1 MSRSSKGYADFF
13 PTAPSVLQQKR
24 FKAAQSR
31 RKPKSSQ
38 AVEQQ
43 TATPPGEPPPSP
55 HSEPKE
61 ALAAADGRHDDI
73 LSNSAPTAQEETE
86 CVSECVN
93 GDLLNGV
100 GSASSTSTASSVFSN
115 GHHTLSMAH
124 LNETTPLTN
133 VDSSPPSNARESP
146 QQQRSSSVFISTSRE
161 IHRTPSPDQTMD
173 ESLLIAPS
181 ITEPIGT
188 FQARPG
194 MGEAKGLKLIY
205 DPYRNKKL
213 TAEER
218 RSAEVQYMEFGK
230 EVRTLNWIVPL
241 LFWHNWIAYVD

>member
-55 HSEPKE
+55 HSEPKG
-61 ALAAADGRHDDI
+61 ALVSADGRHDQI
-73 LSNSAPTAQEETE
+73 LSNSAPTAQEESE

-133 VDSSPPSNARESP
+133 VDSSPPSNVRESP
-146 QQQRSSSVFISTSRE
+146 QQQRSSSVFISTCRE
-161 IHRTPSPDQTMD
+161 IHRTPSPELTMD
-173 ESLLIAPS
+173 ESTPIAPS
-181 ITEPIGT
+181 IMEPTAT

-194 MGEAKGLKLIY
+194 KGEAKGLKLIY

-213 TAEER
+213 SAEER

-230 EVRTLNWIVPL
+230 DVRILNWKEDF
-241 LFWHNWIAYVD
+241 LFWHNMASIC

>member
-31 RKPKSSQ
+31 KKPKSSPVIEKS
-38 AVEQQ
+38 AN
-43 TATPPGEPPPSP
+43 APSEPPPSP
-55 HSEPKE
+55 HSEPKG
-61 ALAAADGRHDDI
+61 ATVSADGRHDQV
-73 LSNSAPTAQEETE
+73 LSNSAPTAQEESE
-86 CVSECVN
+86 SVSECVN

-146 QQQRSSSVFISTSRE
+146 HQQNSSNVFISTSRD
-161 IHRTPSPDQTMD
+161 IHRIPSPNQTTA
-173 ESLLIAPS
+173 EPLPIAPS
-181 ITEPIGT
+181 IMESTST
-188 FQARPG
+188 LQVRPG
-194 MGEAKGLKLIY
+194 PGEVKGVKLIY

-230 EVRTLNWIVPL
+230 DVRTLNWKEHF
-241 LFWHNWIAYVD
+241 LFWINWLM

>member
-31 RKPKSSQ
+31 RKPKSSPSTGPKN
-38 AVEQQ
+38 AEV
-43 TATPPGEPPPSP
+43 PGEPPPSP
-55 HSEPKE
+55 YSEPKV
-61 ALAAADGRHDDI
+61 AIVSADGRHDQI
-73 LSNSAPTAQEETE
+73 LSNSAPTAQEESE
-86 CVSECVN
+86 CASECVN

-115 GHHTLSMAH
+115 GHHTLSMTH

-146 QQQRSSSVFISTSRE
+146 QQQKPSSVFMSTSRE
-161 IHRTPSPDQTMD
+161 IHRTPSPRQTTV
-173 ESLLIAPS
+173 EPIPIAPS
-181 ITEPIGT
+181 VMEPIVSL
-188 FQARPG
+188 QARPG
-194 MGEAKGLKLIY
+194 KGQAKGLKLIY

-218 RSAEVQYMEFGK
+218 RSTEVQYMEFGK
-230 EVRTLNWIVPL
+230 DVGIINWNEHF
-241 LFWHNWIAYVD
+241 LF

>member
-1 MSRSSKGYADFF
+1 MSRSSKGFADFF

-31 RKPKSSQ
+31 RKPKSSP
-38 AVEQQ
+38 ATEQKH
-43 TATPPGEPPPSP
+43 ANAHGEPPPSP
-55 HSEPKE
+55 HSEPKG
-61 ALAAADGRHDDI
+61 AIVSADQRHDQT
-73 LSNSAPTAQEETE
+73 LSNPAPTVQEESE

-100 GSASSTSTASSVFSN
+100 GSASSTSTASSIFSN

-133 VDSSPPSNARESP
+133 VDSSPPSNLQESP
-146 QQQRSSSVFISTSRE
+146 QQQRPGSIFVSASRE
-161 IHRTPSPDQTMD
+161 IRRTPSPDQTTV
-173 ESLLIAPS
+173 ESLSIAPS
-181 ITEPIGT
+181 IMEPT
-188 FQARPG
+188 STLQARPG
-194 MGEAKGLKLIY
+194 KGETKGLKLIY

-218 RSAEVQYMEFGK
+218 RSAEAQYIEFGK
-230 EVRTLNWIVPL
+230 DVRILN
-241 LFWHNWIAYVD
+241 